1 MNGRI
6 CLVTGANA
14 GIGKET
20 VLGLAR
26 KGATVVMA
34 CRNLEKGKAARQ
46 EIARATSRDDLDLMQ
61 LDLASR
67 GTIAD
72 FVREF
77 DARYPALHV
86 LVNNA
91 GIMAWKFERTADGV
105 ETTFGTNHLGPFLLT
120 LRLLDKLKASGP
132 ARIVNV
138 SSGAHHGGLLDFDD
152 LQCERN
158 YGAMRAYSNSKLANV
173 LFTREL
179 ARRLEGSDVTVN
191 GVGSGCS
198 GGDRPVLR
206 QTAGSLRLGPR
217 ARRRGRPPVVGR
229 QHAADGPG
237 NHLSFSRASH
247 GGSLYRLPSVDLN
260 LGQREPVS
268 TLNLG

>member
-1 MNGRI
+1 M
-6 CLVTGANA
+6 TGANA

-34 CRNLEKGKAARQ
+34 CRNLEKGEAARQ

-67 GTIAD
+67 ASIAD

-191 GVGSGCS
+191 ALHPGVIA
-198 GGDRPVLR
+198 
-206 QTAGSLRLGPR
+206 TSLFRVPGIVRRLMRAFTITEAEGADTSIFLASDPDVQGVTGR
-217 ARRRGRPPVVGR
+217 YFVKRREASVSAQGRDDAVARRLWDVSM
-229 QHAADGPG
+229 Q
-237 NHLSFSRASH
+237 LT
-247 GGSLYRLPSVDLN
+247 
-260 LGQREPVS
+260 GQA
-268 TLNLG
+268 TI